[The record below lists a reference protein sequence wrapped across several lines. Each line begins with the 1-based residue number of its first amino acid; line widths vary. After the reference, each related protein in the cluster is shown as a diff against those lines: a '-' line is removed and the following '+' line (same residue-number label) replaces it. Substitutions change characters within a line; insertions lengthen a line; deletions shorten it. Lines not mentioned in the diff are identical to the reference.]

1 MIFLRF
7 LADLANAITV
17 ALYCLL
23 EYYSLFGIQKY
34 TVCYYGKIF
43 LYGHFYYFC
52 SDSIIRCMCN
62 VSFFVF
68 YEYYAII
75 IIIMILLHYRVFEC
89 LS

>member
-1 MIFLRF
+1 
-7 LADLANAITV
+7 
-17 ALYCLL
+17 
-23 EYYSLFGIQKY
+23 
-34 TVCYYGKIF
+34 
-43 LYGHFYYFC
+43 
-52 SDSIIRCMCN
+52 MCN